1 MIALLASLVL
11 AATIAPASLVNPFIG
26 TSGTEVGG
34 PIDTFPGADM
44 PFGMVQWSPD
54 TPSQNA
60 GGGYEYTDTAITG
73 FSLTHL
79 SGPGCSVFG
88 DFAMLPVVGM
98 KQLGLNTQQP
108 LRHASE
114 VAAPGYYA
122 VTLGS
127 PAIRAEI
134 AVTDRTGLGVFTY
147 PASTESFM
155 LVNPAS
161 NQAGV
166 TTSSVRIVGSNE
178 IEASAS
184 SGFFCGMP
192 DRYTVYYVARFDRPF
207 TEAPARSG
215 EGGFAWVRFDTTR
228 NPVVRVHVAI
238 SFVDM
243 QGARNN
249 LAAEATSWDI
259 VRVRGE
265 ALAAWQK
272 MLSRVEISGGTRSE
286 QQQFYTALY
295 HAMLHP
301 NLISDADGRYRGF
314 DGNVHTVR
322 AGHAE
327 YANYSDWDIYRT
339 EIPLIALLVPERVSD
354 LEQSLV
360 DAYRTSGWLPR
371 WPVVNQPSSVMGG
384 DSVDPVIAGGYA
396 FGARD
401 FDVRAALQAMIKGAT
416 DTTSPPGYGWYLERP
431 ESALYQRLGYI
442 PNLYTT
448 SVSPVPNGA
457 SETLEYAL
465 DDASVAAFAREI
477 GDWAA
482 FQRFMPRAANWT
494 TIFDTQTGWIAP
506 RGAGGA
512 FEATAIG
519 ASGQSGFQEGN
530 AAQYTWMVPQ
540 DLPGLIRGMGGRP
553 AALAK
558 LDTFFSQ
565 LNADQDKPYAWMGNE
580 PSLGSPW
587 VYLSAGE
594 PWRAQAIVRAVMT
607 TLYGDSPEGIP
618 GNDDLGTMSA
628 WYVWSAIGLY
638 PQFTAVRDLDIG
650 APLFSHVVIHAPH
663 GPTITIDAP
672 GAGDAVPYVSSL
684 IVNGHATQHSWIAL
698 PMEGELHLAFAL
710 ASQPNKAW
718 GVAEDDAMPAFA
730 PSTAPF
736 PPSTPINV
744 NVSAVSLQLDPGG
757 SNGSVTATFEA
768 AGPTTYAPF
777 GPYSVTWRT
786 TTQDGLSVAPAV
798 GSFSLAANTPQAIPL
813 VIAAGASG
821 LYNVQLTATDGRGAQ
836 LQPVTID
843 VRAQHESERLPLA
856 WIANRF
862 DDTVMAYDPRTG
874 ALGAPITVPDEP
886 RDGVLTRDDRLY
898 FVADRGAKSLSVI
911 DTVHNKLV
919 TNVGVG
925 NSPNGIAIT
934 PDGSTVW
941 VANYDDGTIQ
951 SIDVRTLR
959 VSKPLH
965 IGTGP
970 RCIAIA
976 PDGSRLYVTL
986 QGTNLVEPVD
996 VHDAS
1001 ALAALAPL
1009 PAGERPTGLAL
1020 SPDGRTLYVVNTG
1033 SNDVSVVNLATKQT
1047 IARVP
1052 VGVEPN
1058 YISLNPSG
1066 TLAYVTNYA
1075 ATTVTPIDLATN
1087 AAKPDITV
1095 GGQPFDV
1102 EWLRDGSA
1110 ALAIL
1115 HRDNAL
1121 VRIDSN
1127 GRVTSSL
1134 FLGSGGAYTIA
1145 IPH

>member
-1 MIALLASLVL
+1 MIPLLASVLL
-11 AATIAPASLVNPFIG
+11 AAAIAPPSLVDPFVG
-26 TSGTEVGG
+26 TSGTPIGG

-44 PFGMVQWSPD
+44 PFGMIQWSPD

-60 GGGYEYTDTAITG
+60 GGGYEYTDSAITG

-88 DFAMLPVVGM
+88 DFAMLPIVGH
-98 KQLGLNTQQP
+98 KNLSPDTQQP
-108 LRHASE
+108 FSHAGE
-114 VAAPGYYA
+114 IAAPGYYA

-127 PAIRAEI
+127 PAIRAEL

-147 PASTESFM
+147 PSSTESFM
-155 LVNPAS
+155 LVSPAS

-166 TTSSVRIVGSNE
+166 TTTSVRIVGSNE

-207 TEAPARSG
+207 AEAPALNGGR
-215 EGGFAWVRFDTTR
+215 GFAWVRFDTTR
-228 NPVVRVHVAI
+228 DPVVRVQVAI

-249 LAAEATSWDI
+249 LAAEAKSWDI
-259 VRVRGE
+259 LSVRGA
-265 ALAAWQK
+265 ALAAWQRA
-272 MLSRVEISGGTRSE
+272 LSRIEISGGTRGE
-286 QQQFYTALY
+286 QRQFYTALY

-314 DGNVHTVR
+314 DGKVHNVRTGR
-322 AGHAE
+322 AE

-339 EIPLIALLVPERVSD
+339 QIPLIALLAPDRASD
-354 LEQSLV
+354 IEQSLV
-360 DAYRTSGWLPR
+360 DAYSQSGWLPR

-396 FGARD
+396 FGARS
-401 FDVRAALQAMIKGAT
+401 FDVRTALTAMIKGAT

-465 DDASVAAFAREI
+465 DDASIAAFARAI
-477 GDWAA
+477 GEQAA
-482 FQRFMPRAANWT
+482 FERFIPRAANWS
-494 TIFDTQTGWIAP
+494 TIFDTRTGWIAP
-506 RGAGGA
+506 RGDDGA
-512 FEATAIG
+512 FETTTIG
-519 ASGQSGFQEGN
+519 ESGQSGFQEGN

-540 DLPGLIRGMGGRP
+540 DLPGLIRGMGGQT
-553 AALAK
+553 AAVAK
-558 LDTFFSQ
+558 LDNFFSQ

-587 VYLSAGE
+587 VYLSVGE
-594 PWRAQAIVRAVMT
+594 PWRAQAIVRTVLT

-638 PQFTAVRDLDIG
+638 PQFTAVRDLDVG
-650 APLFSHVVIHAPH
+650 TPLFSRVVIRAPH

-672 GAGDAVPYVSSL
+672 GAGDAAPYVSTLS
-684 IVNGHATQHSWIAL
+684 VDGQASQHSWIAL
-698 PMEGELHLAFAL
+698 PMHGNVHLAFGL
-710 ASQPNKAW
+710 ASQPNRTW
-718 GVAEDDAMPAFA
+718 GADPVRDAPPPFA
-730 PSTAPF
+730 PSTAGF
-736 PPSTPINV
+736 PLST
-744 NVSAVSLQLDPGG
+744 AVRIDVARDTVQLDPGV
-757 SNGSVTATFEA
+757 SNGVIDATFRNTGSRAATVTWSIPEQAGLAVSPA
-768 AGPTTYAPF
+768 AG
-777 GPYSVTWRT
+777 VLR
-786 TTQDGLSVAPAV
+786 
-798 GSFSLAANTPQAIPL
+798 LAANDAHTVAL
-813 VIAAGASG
+813 TASTATSG
-821 LYNVQLTATDGRGAQ
+821 LYNVHITAVDDNGAR
-836 LQPVTID
+836 VEHATAN
-843 VRAQHESERLPLA
+843 VRAAHNGEQLPLA

-862 DDTVMAYDPRTG
+862 DDTVMPYDLRTG
-874 ALGAPITVPDEP
+874 ALGTPITVKDEP
-886 RDGVLTRDDRLY
+886 RDGVLSSDGRLY
-898 FVADRGAKSLSVI
+898 FIADRGAKAISVI
-911 DTVHNKLV
+911 DTTLNKDV
-919 TNVGVG
+919 AEIGVG

-959 VSKPLH
+959 AGKPLEV
-965 IGTGP
+965 GTGP
-970 RCIAIA
+970 RYVAIS

-986 QGTNLVEPVD
+986 EGMNRVEPVD
-996 VHDAS
+996 VHGAS
-1001 ALAALAPL
+1001 APAALAPISI
-1009 PAGERPTGLAL
+1009 GERPTDLAF
-1020 SPDGRTLYVVNTG
+1020 SRDGRLLYVVNNG
-1033 SNDVSVVNLATKQT
+1033 SNDVSVVDIATKQT

-1052 VGVEPN
+1052 VGIEPQA
-1058 YISLNPSG
+1058 IAVDPTG
-1066 TLAYVTNYA
+1066 KLAYVTNYA
-1075 ATTVTPIDLATN
+1075 TTTVTPIDLTTN
-1087 AAKPDITV
+1087 TAKPDITV

-1102 EWLRDGSA
+1102 EWLHDGSA
-1110 ALAIL
+1110 AIAIL

-1121 VRIDSN
+1121 VRIDREGHVSAP
-1127 GRVTSSL
+1127 L